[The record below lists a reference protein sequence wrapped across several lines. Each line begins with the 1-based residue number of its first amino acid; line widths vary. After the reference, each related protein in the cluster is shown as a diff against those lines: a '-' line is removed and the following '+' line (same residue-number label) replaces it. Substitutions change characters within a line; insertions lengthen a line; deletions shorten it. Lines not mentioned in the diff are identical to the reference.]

1 MYNGSYYYQCAELAD
16 DPKTVHC
23 TRGTGGF
30 VPLSDYNWADY
41 RKMTCIVI
49 SRAAMDRKHY
59 TSPVGLPLN
68 PITSLFATWMG
79 GTTTGEA
86 EFLKSEFAGKHIV
99 MVNNKPSPE

>member
-1 MYNGSYYYQCAELAD
+1 MSDGSYYYQCAELVD
-16 DPKTVHC
+16 EPTMVHC
-23 TRGTGGF
+23 TRGTNGF
-30 VPLSDYNWADY
+30 KPLALFNWADY

-59 TSPVGLPLN
+59 ASPVGLPLN

-86 EFLKSEFAGKHIV
+86 EFLKSEFPGKRVI
-99 MVNNKPSPE
+99 MIDNKKSLE